1 MVAVMVSHESRT
13 EVRERTLEQ
22 LRRVDVVPRVLI
34 STNRDPSL
42 ADAEVRLLG
51 GLACRIADAANAG
64 LLFLED
70 DLLVDTHLF
79 PRHLTMAESL
89 GHPVTFCLLREA
101 LYPLGIRDCLKR
113 KRPLPVSIVHLNGAD
128 ADRGFHGSMAVYLP
142 RAMTSYAAE
151 NPHDFMTDDGAHL
164 TEPVLVA
171 DKVRHKVCGF
181 DFWVK
186 EVSASFG
193 GLHAAIPNSI
203 DHLDPKSVKA
213 QLEGKPGRNGQM
225 RSGTF
230 GWPTHS

>member
-1 MVAVMVSHESRT
+1 MMVAVMVSHESR
-13 EVRERTLEQ
+13 EDVRARTLEQ
-22 LRRVDVVPRVLI
+22 LRKVDVIPRVLI
-34 STNRDPSL
+34 SVNRDPSL

-51 GLACRIADAANAG
+51 GIACRIADAANAG

-70 DLLVDTHLF
+70 DLLVDAHLF
-79 PRHLTMAESL
+79 PRHVSMAESL

-151 NPHDFMTDDGAHL
+151 NPHDFMTDDGRHL

-203 DHLDPKSVKA
+203 DHVHETSVRA
-213 QLEGKPGRNGQM
+213 RLRGERADGGRE

-230 GWPTHS
+230 GWPTQ